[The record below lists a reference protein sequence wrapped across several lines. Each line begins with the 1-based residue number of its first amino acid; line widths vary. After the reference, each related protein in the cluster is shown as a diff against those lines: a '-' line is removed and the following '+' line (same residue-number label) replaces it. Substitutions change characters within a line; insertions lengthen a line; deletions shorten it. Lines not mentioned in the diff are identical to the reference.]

1 MPTYVF
7 LNNETGEIEE
17 HFMSYTVLDEFKET
31 NPHLKQQ
38 VTGANIV
45 SGVATNFKVDDGF
58 KEVLSKVGD
67 AHPNV
72 HAEHGT
78 KDIKRE
84 KSVKAFRNMQNYKQK
99 KIMTELRTQTIEIHE
114 LENLDLSTVSEKGQR
129 FYTDST
135 GKIKYPSVTTVVGL
149 KNREQIK
156 LWRERVGSEE
166 ANRITKYATNRGTNF
181 HEKVEQYLRKEVPYI
196 EFDNLIEEGMFKGI
210 KPVLDEITPIAL
222 ESLCIQTI

>member
-1 MPTYVF
+1 
-7 LNNETGEIEE
+7 
-17 HFMSYTVLDEFKET
+17 
-31 NPHLKQQ
+31 
-38 VTGANIV
+38 
-45 SGVATNFKVDDGF
+45 
-58 KEVLSKVGD
+58 
-67 AHPNV
+67 
-72 HAEHGT
+72 
-78 KDIKRE
+78 
-84 KSVKAFRNMQNYKQK
+84 
-99 KIMTELRTQTIEIHE
+99 MTELRTQTIEIHE
-114 LENLDLSTVSEKGQR
+114 LEDLDLSTVSEKGQR

-222 ESLCIQTI
+222 EAPLYSDHLKMAGRVDCIGILDGALSIIDFKTSSKYKKEEYADTYYLQMTAYAIMVEELTGKPVDDIVALVALENGHFQLFVANPIDYVDELMELRTRYKNLYGV

>member
-1 MPTYVF
+1 MF
-7 LNNETGEIEE
+7 
-17 HFMSYTVLDEFKET
+17 
-31 NPHLKQQ
+31 
-38 VTGANIV
+38 
-45 SGVATNFKVDDGF
+45 
-58 KEVLSKVGD
+58 
-67 AHPNV
+67 
-72 HAEHGT
+72 
-78 KDIKRE
+78 
-84 KSVKAFRNMQNYKQK
+84 MQNMGLKILKEREREREREVYSETCKTTSR

-114 LENLDLSTVSEKGQR
+114 LEDLDLSTVSEKGQR

-222 ESLCIQTI
+222 EAPFVFRPSKNGRSC